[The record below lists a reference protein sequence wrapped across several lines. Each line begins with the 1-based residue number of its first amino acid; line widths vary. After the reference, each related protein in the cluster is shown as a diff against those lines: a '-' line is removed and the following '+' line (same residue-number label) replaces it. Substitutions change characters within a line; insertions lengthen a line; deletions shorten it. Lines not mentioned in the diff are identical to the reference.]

1 MNNIFRTYST
11 LNASI
16 FDLISGNTEVKQT
29 LGLAFLLSQD
39 SKVLQAFLKLD
50 EIKRVTGNLRL
61 SKFNKVIVHSELIS
75 DSKKRADIVIQL
87 YKNNVP
93 DIALIIEAKTASK
106 NTKGQSVINQL
117 ESYLLPTVFTS
128 LSKFTTYGCT
138 LTKNDLVINHKRITA
153 LSWHRIF
160 EFLSKHKGL
169 AEQYLN
175 FITNIKGTM
184 KFYEKE
190 VFSIP
195 AGDSSEYQYN
205 YPFIYECPN
214 EGSQYTSM
222 KKPLYLAFRKS
233 PGGVMEKL
241 FGVDDVIIMNPH
253 TDFEAF
259 WNNKSYSNEV
269 KSRVKDYCDR
279 YWKGGFYD
287 DNEKQFFILSETNQI
302 ELPHHPKPPKNN
314 SFRAYYKLSDI
325 LDRSTN
331 IVEKDRD

>member
-11 LNASI
+11 LDASI

-93 DIALIIEAKTASK
+93 EIALIIEAKTASK

-259 WNNKSYSNEV
+259 WYNKSYSNEV

>member
-11 LNASI
+11 LDASI

-39 SKVLQAFLKLD
+39 GKVLQAFLKLD

-117 ESYLLPTVFTS
+117 ESYLIPTEFTS

-190 VFSIP
+190 VLSIP
-195 AGDSSEYQYN
+195 AGASSDYQYK
-205 YPFIYECPN
+205 YPHIYECPN
-214 EGSQYTSM
+214 EGNQFTSL
-222 KKPLYLAFRKS
+222 KKPLYMTFRQV
-233 PGGVMEKL
+233 PGGIMEKL
-241 FGVDDVIIMNPH
+241 FAVDDIIIMNPH

-259 WNNKSYSNEV
+259 WNNKSYSKDV
-269 KSRVKDYCDR
+269 KDRVKYYCDEF
-279 YWKGGFYD
+279 WKGRFYD
-287 DNEKQFFILSETNQI
+287 NAEKQFYILSEINQI
-302 ELPHHPKPPKNN
+302 ELLHKPRPKTNGVY
-314 SFRAYYKLSDI
+314 RAYYKLSTI
-325 LDRSTN
+325 LNQNNQIISPD
-331 IVEKDRD
+331 

>member
-11 LNASI
+11 LDASI

-50 EIKRVTGNLRL
+50 EIKRITGNLRL
-61 SKFNKVIVHSELIS
+61 SMYNKLIVHSELIS

-117 ESYLLPTVFTS
+117 ESYLLPTEFTS

-160 EFLSKHKGL
+160 EFLSKYKGL

-214 EGSQYTSM
+214 EGHQYTSM

-259 WNNKSYSNEV
+259 WTNKSYSNEV